1 VVFGTR
7 LREQRQSAGL
17 SLRQLAARV
26 GYDHS
31 YLSQVERGQRPG
43 SAELARHCDRELGT
57 GSRLLTAF
65 EQQTRPRPVPRP
77 VPPLTGALD
86 PLTTIWHE
94 LTRELPS
101 TVDDLHHLPPSRRLP
116 ELVIELQT
124 RRTDDQLTA
133 QLSVL
138 VAETLTASGDATQAR
153 RWWWAARKLADGTG
167 LQGIVRA
174 REALSGLAERRPLP
188 QLLTITDE
196 AVSSAQQ
203 APEAAVQALTARA
216 LILADLGRAD
226 EARADLQQLVG
237 AADEAIHATPQPT
250 TWSEHQLRWAEGRI
264 CARLG
269 YGSAACVLLDRA
281 RDLCPPERLGERAR
295 LDMTIAEAL
304 AVEGELPAAL
314 AYALRTLVELPDE
327 WHDRYLY
334 DDAQRVHTAVQEQD
348 PYAPALG
355 RLAYLIG
362 RSMGSGSKPG

>member
-1 VVFGTR
+1 
-7 LREQRQSAGL
+7 
-17 SLRQLAARV
+17 
-26 GYDHS
+26 
-31 YLSQVERGQRPG
+31 
-43 SAELARHCDRELGT
+43 
-57 GSRLLTAF
+57 
-65 EQQTRPRPVPRP
+65 
-77 VPPLTGALD
+77 
-86 PLTTIWHE
+86 
-94 LTRELPS
+94 
-101 TVDDLHHLPPSRRLP
+101 LP

-153 RWWWAARKLADGTG
+153 RWWWAAHKLADGTG